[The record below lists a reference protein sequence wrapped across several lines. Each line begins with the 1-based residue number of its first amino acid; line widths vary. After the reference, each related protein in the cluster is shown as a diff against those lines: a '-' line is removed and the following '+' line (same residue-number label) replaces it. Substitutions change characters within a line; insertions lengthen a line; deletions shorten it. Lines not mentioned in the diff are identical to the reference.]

1 MTSVDP
7 ARFREPPTL
16 SAREAAERA
25 RIDLGYARR
34 LFRALGLPETED
46 DVIDFDEQDVE
57 VLSALRLILNQGYGE
72 EEIIEVARTYG
83 YAMSRVAQAEVRLFH
98 KTFLEPLRDQETGEE
113 EILDRLEVMVP
124 QLIDLLGKQLDHVH
138 RRHLRL
144 ALQQVTAVRAE
155 SASETMATGF
165 VDLVDFSRLS
175 QDLEG
180 EVLGD
185 VVSRFETL
193 TLETCV
199 AHGVQVV
206 KMLGDAVMFV
216 SADAWAA
223 VAAACEIV
231 DSVRDD
237 QELSGAR
244 AGMDMGTVVPIGGD
258 FFGPPVNIAAR
269 LTSFARP
276 GTVVVS
282 SAVMD
287 SLEAPEATHIGKIKL
302 KGVGQ
307 LRAFKINSPGPGLVG
322 KSST

>member
-1 MTSVDP
+1 MTVDP
-7 ARFREPPTL
+7 DRFREPPTL
-16 SAREAAERA
+16 SARQAAERA
-25 RIDLGYARR
+25 GIDLAYARR
-34 LFRALGLPETED
+34 LFRALGLPET
-46 DVIDFDEQDVE
+46 DVDAVDFDEQDVE
-57 VLSALRLILNQGYGE
+57 VLKALRLILKQGYGE

-98 KTFLEPLRDQETGEE
+98 KRFLEPLRDQQTQEE
-113 EILDRLEVMVP
+113 EILQQLEVMVP

-144 ALQQVTAVRAE
+144 ALQQVTAARAE
-155 SASETMATGF
+155 SEAEVMAAGF

-180 EVLGD
+180 EVLGG

-193 TLETCV
+193 TLEICV

-216 SADAWAA
+216 TVDAAKA
-223 VAAACEIV
+223 VAAAHEIV
-231 DSVRDD
+231 SRVNEDE
-237 QELSGAR
+237 ELTGAR
-244 AGMDMGTVVPIGGD
+244 AGLDRGTVVPLGGD
-258 FFGPPVNIAAR
+258 FFGPPVNVAAR

-282 SAVMD
+282 SSVMD
-287 SLEAPEATHIGKIKL
+287 SLENVDATHIGKIKL
-302 KGVGQ
+302 KGIGQ
-307 LRAFKINSPGPGLVG
+307 LRAFKINALDG
-322 KSST
+322 SSEG